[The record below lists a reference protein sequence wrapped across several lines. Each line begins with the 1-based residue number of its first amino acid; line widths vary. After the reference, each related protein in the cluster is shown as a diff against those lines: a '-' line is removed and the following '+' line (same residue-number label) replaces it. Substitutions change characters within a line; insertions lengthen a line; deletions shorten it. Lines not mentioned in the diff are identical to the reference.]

1 VIWPWKRDARLITP
15 RMADNISVLELE
27 TAKEILAEVFHA
39 RPADVEEMIQKRLE
53 DRDWIEEEHEDGLWP
68 AMFSLNQ

>member
-1 VIWPWKRDARLITP
+1 MWPWKRDDRLIRP
-15 RMADNISVLELE
+15 RIAANISVLELE

-53 DRDWIEEEHEDGLWP
+53 ERNWDEEERVEGLWP
-68 AMFSLNQ
+68 ATFCLNE